1 MCGISLVISKNDKNI
16 ISELL
21 SSLNNIQNRGYDS
34 IGVCY
39 NDISNNK
46 YNDISNNKYNISK
59 YANTFDKDCF
69 DILTNSLKN
78 EKTYS
83 GFGHTRW
90 ATHGTKNDNNSHPH
104 TSMYENIILVHNG
117 IITNYLE
124 LKEFLIES
132 SFTFKTET
140 DTEVIANLLEY
151 YILYMKY
158 EIEEA
163 IKKIIN
169 ILQGTWAL
177 VILYTEDMDT
187 YYITRKGSPLLI
199 GESENYIITTSE
211 INGFAGLIYNYS
223 VLNNNDIIKVNK
235 NGYIQ
240 INNEVEY
247 EIKHVPSEYFLEK
260 KNYDHWM
267 LKEINEQPETIK
279 KAFNN
284 GGRILNNKIKLGG
297 LEQMTLELLN
307 IDFVLLFGCGTSYHA
322 GLIGEIYFNNIN
334 YFKQVKVIN
343 ACEFNENQIP
353 NVDKEKILAI
363 FLTQSGETIDLY
375 YCLEFCKNKGINT
388 LGIVNKVDSLIA
400 REVDCGV
407 YLNAGIEMSVA
418 STKSFTSMLIV
429 LMLVSLWFSD
439 KKNLQKSKTINIINN
454 LRSIE
459 PSIIMIMNNYEFL
472 KKIDNLSQLINKNY
486 NNLFILGKDE
496 MFSVALEGALKIK
509 EVTYLHCEGFSA
521 AALKHGPFSLLD
533 KSNLTILLI
542 GKTSSRNF
550 DKLRSTYNEIKSRDT
565 NLFLIS
571 NYAKSEID
579 KELSD
584 EMFLKIDKLD
594 YFNEILFT
602 IVLQYLSYKIS
613 LLKNINPDKPRNL
626 AKVVTVE

>member
-1 MCGISLVISKNDKNI
+1 MCGISLLISKNNKNI

-46 YNDISNNKYNISK
+46 YKISK
-59 YANTFDKDCF
+59 YANAFDKDCF

-104 TSMYENIILVHNG
+104 TSMYKNIVLVHNG

-124 LKEFLIES
+124 LKEFLIQS

-151 YILYMKY
+151 YILYMNY

-163 IKKIIN
+163 IKKIVN
-169 ILQGTWAL
+169 VLQGTWAL
-177 VILYTEDMDT
+177 VILYTKDMDT

-199 GESENYIITTSE
+199 GESENYIITSSE

-235 NGYIQ
+235 NGYSH

-284 GGRILNNKIKLGG
+284 GGRILNNRIKLGG
-297 LEQMTLELLN
+297 LEQMTIELLN
-307 IDFVLLFGCGTSYHA
+307 VEFVLLFGCGTSYHA

-334 YFKQVKVIN
+334 HFKQVKVIN

-388 LGIVNKVDSLIA
+388 MGIVNKVDSLIA

-439 KKNLQKSKTINIINN
+439 KKNLQKNKTINIINN

-459 PSIIMIMNNYEFL
+459 SSIIMIMNNYEFL

-571 NYAKSEID
+571 NYDKSEID